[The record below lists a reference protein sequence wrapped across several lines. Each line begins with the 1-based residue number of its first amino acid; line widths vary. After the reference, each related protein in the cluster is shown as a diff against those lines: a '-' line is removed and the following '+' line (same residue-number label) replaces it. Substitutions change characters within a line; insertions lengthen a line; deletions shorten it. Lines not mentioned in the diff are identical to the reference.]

1 MTHRMD
7 DETWLVW
14 QLVDSA
20 LPTGGFVASG
30 GLETAFQLGQVITS
44 AQLDRFIRTSVHSYA
59 HAALPFVTAAYHSTG
74 LAILPPEVR
83 PTTTNPSSN
92 SKTAASQPDDESLQP
107 LVDADHLFH
116 ALNPHLSVRRASI
129 AQGTSMITLFLK
141 SFAPVPAVL
150 KHHHLP
156 LASALPSP
164 SPSLV
169 SDSATSMGST
179 PPSIS
184 PTPANSGP
192 TPAPPPP
199 PSSDIAKRF
208 KALIRVGTAHGHFP
222 VCFGLTCRLLQ
233 LSLTKTQQ
241 LFLFMFVRQI
251 VSSAIRLNIVGPYQA
266 QVTLA
271 TAKGPT
277 DEAIHMTADLTMDQA
292 TQTSPALD
300 LLQGAHDRLYS
311 RIFNS

>member
-1 MTHRMD
+1 MD

-74 LAILPPEVR
+74 LAILPPE
-83 PTTTNPSSN
+83 
-92 SKTAASQPDDESLQP
+92 SLQP

-129 AQGTSMITLFLK
+129 AQGTSMITLFL
-141 SFAPVPAVL
+141 
-150 KHHHLP
+150 
-156 LASALPSP
+156 
-164 SPSLV
+164 
-169 SDSATSMGST
+169 
-179 PPSIS
+179 
-184 PTPANSGP
+184 N
-192 TPAPPPP
+192 
-199 PSSDIAKRF
+199 SDIAKRF
-208 KALIRVGTAHGHFP
+208 KALIRVGTAYGHFP